1 MELTLKL
8 PDNVDAKS
16 MSKLSKE
23 LVALE
28 LFKSGKFSIGYCAN
42 VGEMTYDDF
51 MLLLGQ
57 HKISLFTRTKEEL
70 LDELNNA

>member
-1 MELTLKL
+1 MEVTLKL
-8 PDNVDAKS
+8 PDNADAKS
-16 MSKLSKE
+16 MSELSKQ

-28 LFKSGKFSIGYCAN
+28 LFKTGKFSIGYCAN

-57 HKISLFTRTKEEL
+57 HKIPLFTRTKEEL
-70 LDELNNA
+70 SDELENA